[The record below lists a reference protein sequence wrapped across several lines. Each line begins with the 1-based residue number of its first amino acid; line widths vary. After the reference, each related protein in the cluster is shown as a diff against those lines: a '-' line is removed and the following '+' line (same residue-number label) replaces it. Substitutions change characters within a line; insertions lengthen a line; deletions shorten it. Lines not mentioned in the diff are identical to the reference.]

1 MDALALISH
10 DALDESSSVPLYCQL
25 KHRILQLIATGTLG
39 AGEALPTEQA
49 LCETFGLS
57 RATVRRCYRD
67 LVDEGYATRRRG
79 RGSFVSLPEESSR
92 LDTIYQQVSTSSAI
106 GRSGARPGS
115 RFLGIKVV
123 PAAGAAARSLGVADG
138 APLWEINRL
147 RLADK
152 DPVVHELAYVPQ
164 ALCPRLDS
172 ANLESASLYQCI
184 AEESGELASRT
195 EEYVEAITL
204 DRREARM
211 LETSPGSA
219 ALRIVARSLGT
230 QGQPLETSVGIA
242 RADRLRVETAYDI
255 DGSSARKVVV

>member
-79 RGSFVSLPEESSR
+79 RGSFVSLPEESGR

-123 PAAGAAARSLGVADG
+123 PATGAAARSLGVADG

-152 DPVVHELAYVPQ
+152 NPVVHELAYVPQ

-172 ANLESASLYQCI
+172 ANLESTSLYQCI
-184 AEESGELASRT
+184 AEESGGKRGPAHRRALAGHPGPAARD
-195 EEYVEAITL
+195 ERGHRAGRPAA
-204 DRREARM
+204 RRDGLRHRRLQRAQGGGVRPASTPCEV
-211 LETSPGSA
+211 A
-219 ALRIVARSLGT
+219 A
-230 QGQPLETSVGIA
+230 
-242 RADRLRVETAYDI
+242 
-255 DGSSARKVVV
+255 